1 MRLTAKPCANCNT
14 PSTETHHLQRCGKCK
29 DVNYCNKI
37 CQRADWQAH
46 KLVCSYNTDTI
57 ATMKEVLLED
67 GDKLRLR
74 KKKSIPHG
82 SFVAKEM
89 PPTDELP
96 LGHQELVI
104 FPAKWLASIA
114 HLPVEEQDEAKA
126 EFATKQDEA
135 EEARMTPEQREALR
149 LEAK

>member
-1 MRLTAKPCANCNT
+1 
-14 PSTETHHLQRCGKCK
+14 
-29 DVNYCNKI
+29 
-37 CQRADWQAH
+37 
-46 KLVCSYNTDTI
+46 
-57 ATMKEVLLED
+57 MKEVLVED
-67 GDKLRLR
+67 DDKLRLR

-96 LGHQELVI
+96 LGHQKLVI

-126 EFATKQDEA
+126 EFATKRDEA

-149 LEAK
+149 LEAKQAGEIEQKVNAKQAAKDAAKNAFKGSGSK